1 MTQKG
6 ILLINLGS
14 PDSPTPEDVRPYLEE
29 FLMDERVLDYP
40 YPIRRMAVSLFILP
54 KRPYSSA
61 EAYQSIWWPEG
72 SPLVV
77 ISQRLREQVQARTQ
91 LPVALGMRYGNP
103 SIRGALRE
111 LLDAGAEQIYAIPLY
126 PQFAMPTVETCIVE
140 TAERLAELHP
150 GMTLETHPPFY
161 NDPRYI
167 GALVESARPYVE
179 GHDHLLFSYHGVPE
193 RHLRKSDPT
202 GGHCLSS
209 PDCCS
214 QPSPAHATC
223 YRHQSLATT
232 EAVAGALGL
241 EVEDYSVGFQSR
253 LGPDT
258 WMRPFTVEQ
267 LTRLAHSGVKRLAVI
282 CPAFVA
288 DCVETLEE
296 IGLRG
301 RETFLEAGGEALT
314 LVPCLNTNEDW
325 VETVVG
331 WVNEVS

>member
-1 MTQKG
+1 MKPKG

-40 YPIRRMAVSLFILP
+40 YPIRRLAVSLFILP

-77 ISQRLREQVQARTQ
+77 ISQRLQEQVQARTQ
-91 LPVALGMRYGNP
+91 LPVALGMRYGQP
-103 SIRGALRE
+103 SIESALQE
-111 LLDAGAEQIYAIPLY
+111 LLQAGVESIYAVPLY
-126 PQFAMPTVETCIVE
+126 PQFAMSTVETCLVE
-140 TAERLAELHP
+140 TEERLAALAPDTEL
-150 GMTLETHPPFY
+150 LVHPPFY
-161 NDPRYI
+161 NDPQYV

-179 GHDHLLFSYHGVPE
+179 GYDHLLFSYHGVPE

-202 GGHCLSS
+202 RGHCLSS

-267 LTRLAHSGVKRLAVI
+267 LTRLAQNGVKRLAVI

-301 RETFLEAGGEALT
+301 RETFMAAGGEELT
-314 LVPCLNTNEDW
+314 LVPGLNTNEDW
-325 VETVVG
+325 VETVAG
-331 WVNEVS
+331 WVNSL

>member
-1 MTQKG
+1 MKPKG

-14 PDSPTPEDVRPYLEE
+14 PDSPTPEDVRLYLEE

-40 YPIRRMAVSLFILP
+40 YPIRRLAVSLFILP

-77 ISQRLREQVQARTQ
+77 ISQRLQEQVQARTQ
-91 LPVALGMRYGNP
+91 LPVALGMRYGQP
-103 SIRGALRE
+103 SIESALQE
-111 LLDAGAEQIYAIPLY
+111 LLQAGVESIYAVPLY
-126 PQFAMPTVETCIVE
+126 PQFAMSTVETCLVE
-140 TAERLAELHP
+140 TEERLAALAPDTEL
-150 GMTLETHPPFY
+150 LVHPPFY
-161 NDPRYI
+161 NDPQYV

-179 GHDHLLFSYHGVPE
+179 GYDHLLFSYHGVPE

-202 GGHCLSS
+202 RGHCLSS

-267 LTRLAHSGVKRLAVI
+267 LTRLAQNGVKRLAVI

-301 RETFLEAGGEALT
+301 RETFMAAGGEELT

-325 VETVVG
+325 VETVAG
-331 WVNEVS
+331 WVNSL